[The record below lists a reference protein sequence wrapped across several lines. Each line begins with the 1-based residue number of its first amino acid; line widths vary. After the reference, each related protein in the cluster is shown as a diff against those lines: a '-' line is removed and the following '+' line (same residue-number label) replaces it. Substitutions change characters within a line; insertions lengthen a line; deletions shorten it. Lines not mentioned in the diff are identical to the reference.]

1 MAASV
6 GQRDGGGGTA
16 AEPGAGAAGETVGV
30 EEEFHVLEPGS
41 GRLAAVDAE
50 RLHDEAGE
58 PVAEPEL
65 AWSVVETASGVC
77 RTLAELR
84 ADLAGRRAALRAAVA
99 ERGLRVVAA
108 GTVPDAGA
116 RTVGVYPTDR
126 YRYLAQEY
134 QQVAREQL
142 VCACQV
148 QVGVPD
154 RELAVAVAGRI
165 RVWLPVLLALSAS
178 SPFFGNHDTGY
189 ASYRTMLCTR
199 WPTAG
204 PPPAFSSVAEYDELV
219 GALIRTGAIADAG
232 MIYHDVRLSARYP
245 TVEIR
250 IADGC
255 PLLSDVVLLAALG
268 RALVRTAAAEIAAGV
283 PAPQVRPE
291 LLRAANWR
299 AARSG
304 LAADLIDPVR
314 AEAVPAAALVDQ
326 LLSYVQPVLA
336 EHGEESTVDELLA
349 AARARGTSADRQRAA
364 FARHGRL
371 PDVVDHLVQET
382 AAGQP

>member
-6 GQRDGGGGTA
+6 GRRDGGGGTA
-16 AEPGAGAAGETVGV
+16 AEPGSVGVAGETVGV
-30 EEEFHVLEPGS
+30 EEEFHVLDPGS

-50 RLHDEAGE
+50 SLNDGAGE

-65 AWSVVETASGVC
+65 ALSVVETATAVC
-77 RTLAELR
+77 RTLAELH

-126 YRYLAQEY
+126 YRYLAREY

-142 VCACQV
+142 ICACQV

-165 RVWLPVLLALSAS
+165 RAWLPVLLAVSAS
-178 SPFFGNHDTGY
+178 SPFFGNRDTGY

-204 PPPAFSSVAEYDELV
+204 PPPAFSS
-219 GALIRTGAIADAG
+219 
-232 MIYHDVRLSARYP
+232 
-245 TVEIR
+245 
-250 IADGC
+250 
-255 PLLSDVVLLAALG
+255 
-268 RALVRTAAAEIAAGV
+268 AAE
-283 PAPQVRPE
+283 
-291 LLRAANWR
+291 
-299 AARSG
+299 
-304 LAADLIDPVR
+304 
-314 AEAVPAAALVDQ
+314 
-326 LLSYVQPVLA
+326 
-336 EHGEESTVDELLA
+336 
-349 AARARGTSADRQRAA
+349 
-364 FARHGRL
+364 
-371 PDVVDHLVQET
+371 
-382 AAGQP
+382 